1 MIDWSTKQIKITLM
15 ESYLKCQRS
24 ISPKLV
30 TSHSVHCNNVVY
42 VQEVPA
48 EKFES
53 DPIIFGDFMKVGAA
67 KSDRIYEDIT
77 DMKKLHNVLSEV
89 E

>member
-1 MIDWSTKQIKITLM
+1 MA
-15 ESYLKCQRS
+15 
-24 ISPKLV
+24 P
-30 TSHSVHCNNVVY
+30 
-42 VQEVPA
+42 

-67 KSDRIYEDIT
+67 KADRIYEDIT
-77 DMKKLHNVLSEV
+77 DRKKLHSVLTEV

>member
-1 MIDWSTKQIKITLM
+1 MIDWLTKQIKITLM
-15 ESYLKCQRS
+15 ESYLKCQKS
-24 ISPKLV
+24 ISPKSI
-30 TSHSVHCNNVVY
+30 TSHSLHCNDVVC
-42 VQEVPA
+42 VQEIPP

-77 DMKKLHNVLSEV
+77 DMKKLHSVLSEV